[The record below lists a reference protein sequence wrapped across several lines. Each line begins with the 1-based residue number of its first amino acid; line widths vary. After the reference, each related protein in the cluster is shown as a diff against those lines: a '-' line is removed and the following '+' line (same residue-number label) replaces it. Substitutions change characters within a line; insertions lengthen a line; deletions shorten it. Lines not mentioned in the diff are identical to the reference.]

1 MTTPTTVDGP
11 RHKPANDKPVRDMR
25 TRSIRLTGDVYVTS
39 EQPGSEIIISLPCIE
54 LDNDAIRT
62 LDRLFPNTG
71 TGIDRLLAIEA
82 LAKVIR

>member
-11 RHKPANDKPVRDMR
+11 RHKPANDNKPVRTR
-25 TRSIRLTGDVYVTS
+25 TIRLTGDVHVTH
-39 EQPGSEIIISLPCIE
+39 ETPGSEIIISLPCIE
-54 LDNDAIRT
+54 LESESIRT